1 MLAAEGEPD
10 AAPRQV
16 APHAGSRFQSECA
29 AAGQQDGVDAIGH
42 VGRIEGGRFLGSAGR
57 AANVHS
63 AHGALLAENRRAA
76 GERLVIGDVA
86 DANAGNISETLHGLY
101 GSIGV
106 RRTT

>member
-1 MLAAEGEPD
+1 VLAAEGEPD

-76 GERLVIGDVA
+76 GERLVIETWPTRMPG
-86 DANAGNISETLHGLY
+86 IS
-101 GSIGV
+101 V
-106 RRTT
+106 RPSRLVW